1 MQTSLNITL
10 NKILIVVIII
20 MAFIIFKQCSDDP
33 ETIEVPIKI
42 EVPVPVVEHHF
53 DTIKEPYPVYIT
65 DQVIDSTYYALY
77 IKIKDS
83 IQKDSLFKDAITL
96 REYNEIFDD
105 TIQTINIYSKV
116 QGFLREQ
123 TASYK
128 TKPRTIQLDTV
139 LSLPIPY
146 KARFGSGVEFGYLKG
161 DPILT
166 KVNLEFDTRKIIYKT
181 GVDTDKRVWAGL
193 TVKF

>member
-1 MQTSLNITL
+1 MINKNLL
-10 NKILIVVIII
+10 NKILIGVIIVLSL
-20 MAFIIFKQCSDDP
+20 IIFKQCSDDP
-33 ETIEVPIKI
+33 ETIEVPINI

-65 DQVIDSTYYALY
+65 DQIIDSTYYALY
-77 IKIKDS
+77 VKIKDS
-83 IQKDSLFKDAITL
+83 IKNDSIFKDAITI

-116 QGFLREQ
+116 QGFLKAQ
-123 TASYK
+123 TSSYK

-146 KARFGSGVEFGYLKG
+146 KVRFGSGIEFGYLK
-161 DPILT
+161 DNPLLT
-166 KVNLEFDTRKIIYKT
+166 KVNLEFDTRKVIYKT
-181 GVDTDKRVWAGL
+181 GVDTDKRIWGGI